1 MEDKET
7 QFLNPDEII
16 KQIGLKPGAQ
26 VGDLGCGTGYMS
38 FAGSR
43 FIGEKGRIF
52 AVDVQKYV
60 LEQVKKEAQM
70 ENLANIT
77 TIWSDLEIAG
87 ATDVAEHSL
96 DMVFFVNVLF
106 QVQNKQAIFTEAK
119 RLLKQDGKVLVVE
132 WKPGDMSI
140 GPDADKRV
148 DLANIRQ
155 IAQTSALSEEK
166 EINAGKY
173 HFGILF
179 KS

>member
-16 KQIGLKPGAQ
+16 KQINLKPGDQ

-43 FIGEKGRIF
+43 VVGEKGRIF

-70 ENLANIT
+70 ENLANIQ
-77 TIWSDLEIAG
+77 TIWSDLEMLG
-87 ATDVAEHSL
+87 ATDITEHSL
-96 DMVFFVNVLF
+96 DMVFLVNILF
-106 QVQNKQAIFTEAK
+106 QVQNKQVVFTEAK
-119 RLLKQDGKVLVVE
+119 RLLKQAGKILVVD
-132 WKPGDMSI
+132 WKPGNMSI
-140 GPDADKRV
+140 GPNADKRV

-155 IAQTSALSEEK
+155 IAQASALSEEK

-173 HFGILF
+173 HFGVLF
-179 KS
+179 KT